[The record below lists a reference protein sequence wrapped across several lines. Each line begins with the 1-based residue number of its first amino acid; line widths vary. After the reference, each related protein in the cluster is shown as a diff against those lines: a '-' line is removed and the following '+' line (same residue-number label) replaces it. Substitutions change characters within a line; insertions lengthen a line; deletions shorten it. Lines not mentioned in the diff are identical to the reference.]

1 MTRTR
6 RRPYRKSRAFDA
18 SCRCHGGCP
27 WCYENRMHATRKRL
41 AACAESERELW
52 QMHAST
58 LLACHVQEE

>member
-27 WCYENRMHATRKRL
+27 WCLENRMHSTRKRL
-41 AACAESERELW
+41 LACADSEREYW
-52 QMHAST
+52 DDVHPT
-58 LLACHVQEE
+58 LP